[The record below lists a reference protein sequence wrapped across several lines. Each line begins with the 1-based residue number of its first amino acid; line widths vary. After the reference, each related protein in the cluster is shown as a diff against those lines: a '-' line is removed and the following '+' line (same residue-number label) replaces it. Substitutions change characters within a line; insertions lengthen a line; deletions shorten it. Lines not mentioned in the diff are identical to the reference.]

1 MHSNAV
7 SEDCGQNNAA
17 VPSADSSPI
26 PERIQVYV
34 ILAGAATPSAQ
45 RAALSRLTS
54 NFGRAVMQPLVM
66 LGIVMVVLWAVLWLG
81 LKIATGM
88 IHVMLIVGLAFVI
101 WGLIKKG
108 ARAIT

>member
-1 MHSNAV
+1 PP
-7 SEDCGQNNAA
+7 DRQLGT
-17 VPSADSSPI
+17 
-26 PERIQVYV
+26 
-34 ILAGAATPSAQ
+34 G
-45 RAALSRLTS
+45 
-54 NFGRAVMQPLVM
+54 AVMQPLVM

-88 IHVMLIVGLAFVI
+88 IHVLVIVGLAFVI

>member
-1 MHSNAV
+1 
-7 SEDCGQNNAA
+7 
-17 VPSADSSPI
+17 
-26 PERIQVYV
+26 
-34 ILAGAATPSAQ
+34 
-45 RAALSRLTS
+45 
-54 NFGRAVMQPLVM
+54 MQPLMM

>member
-1 MHSNAV
+1 MNDDPNRIDRLNWSAV
-7 SEDCGQNNAA
+7 A
-17 VPSADSSPI
+17 VNTITLPSCPPTRH

-34 ILAGAATPSAQ
+34 NQAGFL
-45 RAALSRLTS
+45 RRV
-54 NFGRAVMQPLVM
+54 VMQPLMM

-88 IHVMLIVGLAFVI
+88 IHVMLIVGLALVI